1 MVSLIYSKGVIL
13 WGGGY
18 MFDEITNLVTSL
30 GFPIVCVIACAY
42 FINYIIKAERE
53 ENQKREEK
61 YIETI
66 NQFSVVMD
74 KVNDN
79 LIANNKRL
87 EYIENKLDEV
97 CADKEK

>member
-1 MVSLIYSKGVIL
+1 
-13 WGGGY
+13 
-18 MFDEITNLVTSL
+18 MFDEISNLVTTL

-66 NQFSVVMD
+66 NNFSVVMD

-79 LIANNKRL
+79 LINNNKRL

-97 CADKEK
+97 CKDNEK

>member
-1 MVSLIYSKGVIL
+1 MNDVVNL
-13 WGGGY
+13 
-18 MFDEITNLVTSL
+18 ITNL

-61 YIETI
+61 YINTI
-66 NQFSVVMD
+66 NNFAVVLD

-79 LIANNKRL
+79 LTTNNKRL

-97 CADKEK
+97 CFDESK

>member
-1 MVSLIYSKGVIL
+1 
-13 WGGGY
+13 
-18 MFDEITNLVTSL
+18 MFDEISNLVTTL
-30 GFPIVCVIACAY
+30 GFPIVCLIACAY

-66 NQFSVVMD
+66 NKFSVVMD

>member
-1 MVSLIYSKGVIL
+1 
-13 WGGGY
+13 

-97 CADKEK
+97 CADKEQ

>member
-1 MVSLIYSKGVIL
+1 MNDVVNL
-13 WGGGY
+13 
-18 MFDEITNLVTSL
+18 ITNL

-61 YIETI
+61 YIDTI
-66 NQFSVVMD
+66 NNFSVVMD
-74 KVNDN
+74 KVNDK
-79 LIANNKRL
+79 LINNNKRL

-97 CADKEK
+97 CTDNEK

>member
-1 MVSLIYSKGVIL
+1 ML
-13 WGGGY
+13 
-18 MFDEITNLVTSL
+18 DEIVNLVTTL

-61 YIETI
+61 YIDTI
-66 NQFSVVMD
+66 NKFSVVLD

-97 CADKEK
+97 CIDKK

>member
-1 MVSLIYSKGVIL
+1 MGVEELTSI
-13 WGGGY
+13 
-18 MFDEITNLVTSL
+18 ITTL

-66 NQFSVVMD
+66 NKFSTVLE

-79 LIANNKRL
+79 ICTNNKRL

-97 CADKEK
+97 CCSEVK

>member
-1 MVSLIYSKGVIL
+1 
-13 WGGGY
+13 
-18 MFDEITNLVTSL
+18 MFDEIVNLVTTL

-97 CADKEK
+97 CIDNEK

>member
-1 MVSLIYSKGVIL
+1 
-13 WGGGY
+13 
-18 MFDEITNLVTSL
+18 MFDEITNLVTTL

>member
-1 MVSLIYSKGVIL
+1 
-13 WGGGY
+13 
-18 MFDEITNLVTSL
+18 MFDEIANLVTTL

-66 NQFSVVMD
+66 NQLSVVMD

-79 LIANNKRL
+79 LLANNKRL

>member
-1 MVSLIYSKGVIL
+1 MLEEVTKLI
-13 WGGGY
+13 
-18 MFDEITNLVTSL
+18 TTL

-97 CADKEK
+97 CVDKVK

>member
-1 MVSLIYSKGVIL
+1 MDIE
-13 WGGGY
+13 
-18 MFDEITNLVTSL
+18 EITKFITTL
-30 GFPIVCVIACAY
+30 GFPIVCVIACGY

-74 KVNDN
+74 KVNEN
-79 LIANNKRL
+79 LINNNKRL
-87 EYIENKLDEV
+87 EYIENKLDEICV
-97 CADKEK
+97 DIEK

>member
-1 MVSLIYSKGVIL
+1 
-13 WGGGY
+13 
-18 MFDEITNLVTSL
+18 MFDEIANLVTSL

-66 NQFSVVMD
+66 NNFSVVMD

>member
-1 MVSLIYSKGVIL
+1 MIE
-13 WGGGY
+13 
-18 MFDEITNLVTSL
+18 DITNLTTSL

-66 NQFSVVMD
+66 NKFSDVLE

-79 LIANNKRL
+79 LSANNKRL

-97 CADKEK
+97 CCSETK

>member
-1 MVSLIYSKGVIL
+1 
-13 WGGGY
+13 
-18 MFDEITNLVTSL
+18 MFDEISNLVTTL

-61 YIETI
+61 YIRTI

>member
-1 MVSLIYSKGVIL
+1 MGIEEISSVI
-13 WGGGY
+13 
-18 MFDEITNLVTSL
+18 TTL

-66 NQFSVVMD
+66 NQFSIVLD

-79 LIANNKRL
+79 LSNNNKRL

-97 CADKEK
+97 CLDKVK

>member
-1 MVSLIYSKGVIL
+1 MGVE
-13 WGGGY
+13 
-18 MFDEITNLVTSL
+18 EITKFITTL

-66 NQFSVVMD
+66 NKFSVVLD
-74 KVNDN
+74 KANDN
-79 LIANNKRL
+79 LSTNNKRL

-97 CADKEK
+97 CMGKE

>member
-1 MVSLIYSKGVIL
+1 MV
-13 WGGGY
+13 
-18 MFDEITNLVTSL
+18 DEISNLVTTL

-66 NQFSVVMD
+66 NKFSVVLE

-79 LIANNKRL
+79 LSAINKRL
-87 EYIENKLDEV
+87 EYFEDKLDEV
-97 CADKEK
+97 SCTVTK

>member
-1 MVSLIYSKGVIL
+1 MNDVANL
-13 WGGGY
+13 
-18 MFDEITNLVTSL
+18 ITNL

-61 YIETI
+61 YINTI
-66 NQFSVVMD
+66 NNFSVVLD

-79 LIANNKRL
+79 LTTNNKRL

-97 CADKEK
+97 CFDESK

>member
-1 MVSLIYSKGVIL
+1 
-13 WGGGY
+13 
-18 MFDEITNLVTSL
+18 MFDEIVNLVTTL

-66 NQFSVVMD
+66 NKFSTVLE

-79 LIANNKRL
+79 ISTNNKRL

-97 CADKEK
+97 CCDKV

>member
-1 MVSLIYSKGVIL
+1 M
-13 WGGGY
+13 
-18 MFDEITNLVTSL
+18 DEIVNLITSL

>member
-1 MVSLIYSKGVIL
+1 
-13 WGGGY
+13 
-18 MFDEITNLVTSL
+18 MFDEIVNLVTTL

-87 EYIENKLDEV
+87 EYIENKLDEI
-97 CADKEK
+97 CLDIEK

>member
-1 MVSLIYSKGVIL
+1 ML
-13 WGGGY
+13 
-18 MFDEITNLVTSL
+18 DEITNLVTTL

-42 FINYIIKAERE
+42 FINYIIKAERD

-61 YIETI
+61 YIDTI
-66 NQFSVVMD
+66 NKFSVVLD

-87 EYIENKLDEV
+87 EYIENKLDEA
-97 CADKEK
+97 CIDKK